1 MKKVRNL
8 LVAAIAIVSLTT
20 SAFAGNFGVGVTGS
34 LAQIGGNG
42 SLTEGTKGTETE
54 TENSGSA
61 NATAVVGS
69 LFIEYTADALMG
81 MIIGFDYIPGE
92 ADVNDKKLTRTDVS
106 QGSLSPPTTD
116 DGDYTAQ
123 ASLSDHMTVYVELPI
138 HAGMYGKVGY
148 TELDV
153 DVTTTAVSGS
163 TYNDQTADGIVYGFG
178 YKNDFGTNGY
188 YKVEGTVTDFDTVK
202 TVSTTGDSVSAD
214 LDVTRAT
221 FALGYKF

>member
-8 LVAAIAIVSLTT
+8 LVAAVAIVSLTT
-20 SAFAGNFGVGVTGS
+20 SAFADNFGVGVTGS

-42 SLTEGTKGTETE
+42 KLTEGTTGTETE
-54 TENSGSA
+54 AENTGSA

-81 MIIGFDYIPGE
+81 MTIGFDYIPGE
-92 ADVNDKKLTRTDVS
+92 ADVNDKKLTRTDTT
-106 QGSLSPPTTD
+106 QGLLPDTTN
-116 DGDYTAQ
+116 DGNYTAQ
-123 ASLSDHMTVYVELPI
+123 ATLSDHMTVYVELPI

-163 TYNDQTADGIVYGFG
+163 TYNDKTADGIVYGFG

>member
-8 LVAAIAIVSLTT
+8 LVAAIAIVSLNT

-81 MIIGFDYIPGE
+81 MTIGFDYIPGE
-92 ADVNDKKLTRTDVS
+92 ADVNDKKLTRTDAA

-188 YKVEGTVTDFDTVK
+188 YKVEGTVTDFDSVK

-214 LDVTRAT
+214 
-221 FALGYKF
+221 

>member
-54 TENSGSA
+54 TENAGSA

-81 MIIGFDYIPGE
+81 MTIGFDYIPGE

-153 DVTTTAVSGS
+153 
-163 TYNDQTADGIVYGFG
+163 
-178 YKNDFGTNGY
+178 
-188 YKVEGTVTDFDTVK
+188 TDFDTVK

>member
-54 TENSGSA
+54 TENAGSA

-81 MIIGFDYIPGE
+81 MTIGFDYIPGE

-178 YKNDFGTNGY
+178 YK
-188 YKVEGTVTDFDTVK
+188 
-202 TVSTTGDSVSAD
+202 S
-214 LDVTRAT
+214 
-221 FALGYKF
+221 